1 MPKKGSNDVGRI
13 PNLIK
18 ERSTKGFY
26 NLQND
31 NLNRGVYQFGLWR
44 SFLLSRKC
52 PDKLR
57 KQKCRK
63 TLQGQDCD
71 CKGLRN
77 HIIRKC
83 IGVLQKVFPQEDF
96 GEQENNSPFPFKNI
110 FLWGSNRTSSL
121 DYNAHTRGGGTSLE
135 KSTSKNTPRKK
146 IFPLLSL
153 KKTPL
158 KALRYTDKFH
168 TNIISHNRVR
178 LHGLLCPR
186 ISIDKPIVNFS
197 PQDMG
202 IT

>member
-1 MPKKGSNDVGRI
+1 M
-13 PNLIK
+13 
-18 ERSTKGFY
+18 
-26 NLQND
+26 
-31 NLNRGVYQFGLWR
+31 GLWR

-63 TLQGQDCD
+63 TLQGQDFD

-83 IGVLQKVFPQEDF
+83 IRTFKFFLRKISVSRKTIHRFLLKTYSF
-96 GEQENNSPFPFKNI
+96 GGLIEPAA
-110 FLWGSNRTSSL
+110 WTTM
-121 DYNAHTRGGGTSLE
+121 HTLVGGTSLE